1 VLFIKLSIV
10 YHSVTGNTK
19 RVAELIYEGAQ
30 KVKNVEI
37 KVMSIEDCDFA
48 FLEKS
53 DCVIF
58 GTPTYLGSFSWQMKA
73 FLDKGLKVEL
83 SGKLGAV
90 FATEN
95 FLGGGADFAL
105 LTMIGHLLVKGMIIY
120 SGGVAHGDPYTH
132 FGAVCIKDG
141 DESQKERARLFGER
155 IVKKAFNIYY
165 K

>member
-1 VLFIKLSIV
+1 MHIKLSIV

-19 RVAELIYEGAQ
+19 KVAELISQGAEKIEG
-30 KVKNVEI
+30 VETQI
-37 KVMSIEDCDFA
+37 MSIESPDFSFIEA
-48 FLEKS
+48 S

-58 GTPTYLGSFSWQMKA
+58 GTPTYLGNFSWQMKA
-73 FLDKGLKVEL
+73 FLDKGLKVKL

-105 LTMIGHLLVKGMIIY
+105 LTLIGHLLVKGMLVY
-120 SGGVAHGDPYTH
+120 SVGVSEGNPYTH

-155 IVKKAFNIYY
+155 IVKKA
-165 K
+165 

>member
-1 VLFIKLSIV
+1 MLFIKLSIV

-19 RVAELIYEGAQ
+19 SVAELIEEGAQ
-30 KVKNVEI
+30 KVKNVETR
-37 KVMSIEDCDFA
+37 VMSIGDCDFA
-48 FLEKS
+48 FMRES
-53 DCVIF
+53 DCIIF

-73 FLDKGLKVEL
+73 FLDKGLKVNL
-83 SGKLGAV
+83 AGKMGAV

-95 FLGGGADFAL
+95 FIGGGADFAL
-105 LTMIGHLLVKGMIIY
+105 LSLIGHLLVKGMLIY

-155 IVKKAFNIYY
+155 IVKKASDIYY